1 MQDVERQRSI
11 RRTVTTLVVV
21 ALGFYVGFILYTY
34 TMVPHGPR
42 P

>member
-1 MQDVERQRSI
+1 MQDVEKKRRI
-11 RRTVTTLVVV
+11 RRTVITLVVV
-21 ALGFYVGFILYTY
+21 AVGLYASFILYTY